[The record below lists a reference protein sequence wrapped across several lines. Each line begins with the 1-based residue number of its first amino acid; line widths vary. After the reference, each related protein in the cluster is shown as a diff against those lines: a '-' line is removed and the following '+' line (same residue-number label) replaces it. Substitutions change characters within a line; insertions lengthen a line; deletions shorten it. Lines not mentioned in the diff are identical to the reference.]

1 MKSTRKFLSV
11 ALIVSVLA
19 GLGAALF
26 MPAGTVA
33 AASDARRGTPGGWGG
48 NGSAGSSSA
57 GSSSAGSSTAGSG
70 AAFTG
75 TALTPLSDAEAQA
88 LQVAILEE
96 YGAFNLY
103 TAVNAQFGSA
113 IPFSY
118 IVRSEQQ
125 HINAL
130 LRQAQKYGLA
140 VPENPGLANPPVF
153 ATLAE
158 ACQAGVD
165 AEIAD
170 AALYDELKLVTTHA
184 DLLQVYD
191 RLQKASLESHLPAF
205 QLCD

>member
-11 ALIVSVLA
+11 ALIVAVLA

-48 NGSAGSSSA
+48 NDSAGSSS
-57 GSSSAGSSTAGSG
+57 AGSG

-88 LQVAILEE
+88 LQDAILEE

-140 VPENPGLANPPVF
+140 VPENPGLANPPIF

>member
-1 MKSTRKFLSV
+1 MKFTRKFLSV
-11 ALIVSVLA
+11 ALIVAVLA

-57 GSSSAGSSTAGSG
+57 GNGG
-70 AAFTG
+70 AFTG

-88 LQVAILEE
+88 LQYAILEE

-103 TAVNAQFGSA
+103 TAVNAQFGST

-130 LRQAQKYGLA
+130 VRQAQKYGLA
-140 VPENPGLANPPVF
+140 VPENPGLANPPEF

-191 RLQKASLESHLPAF
+191 RLQKASLDSHLPAF

>member
-1 MKSTRKFLSV
+1 MKFTRKFLSV
-11 ALIVSVLA
+11 ALIVAVLA

-57 GSSSAGSSTAGSG
+57 GSGG
-70 AAFTG
+70 AFTG

-88 LQVAILEE
+88 LQYAILEE

-103 TAVNAQFGSA
+103 TAVNAQFGST

-118 IVRSEQQ
+118 IARGEQQ

-130 LRQAQKYGLA
+130 VRQAQKYGLA

-191 RLQKASLESHLPAF
+191 RLQKASLESHLSAF

>member
-11 ALIVSVLA
+11 ALIVAVLA
-19 GLGAALF
+19 GLGVALF

-48 NGSAGSSSA
+48 SSS
-57 GSSSAGSSTAGSG
+57 AGSG
-70 AAFTG
+70 AAFAG

-88 LQVAILEE
+88 LQDAILEE

-103 TAVNAQFGSA
+103 TAVNAQFGST

-130 LRQAQKYGLA
+130 VRQAQKYGVA

-184 DLLQVYD
+184 DLLQVYE

>member
-1 MKSTRKFLSV
+1 MKFTRKFLSV
-11 ALIVSVLA
+11 ALIVAVLA

-48 NGSAGSSSA
+48 SSSA
-57 GSSSAGSSTAGSG
+57 GTGFATG
-70 AAFTG
+70 A
-75 TALTPLSDAEAQA
+75 ALTPLSDAEAEA
-88 LQVAILEE
+88 LQYAILEE

-103 TAVNAQFGSA
+103 TAVNAQFGST

-130 LRQAQKYGLA
+130 VRQAQKYGIE
-140 VPENPGLANPPVF
+140 VPENPGLTTPPVF
-153 ATLAE
+153 ASLTE

>member
-1 MKSTRKFLSV
+1 MKFTRKLLSV
-11 ALIVSVLA
+11 VLSFAVLA
-19 GLGAALF
+19 GLGAAIFL
-26 MPAGTVA
+26 PAGSVA

-48 NGSAGSSSA
+48 SSSA
-57 GSSSAGSSTAGSG
+57 GNGSATG
-70 AAFTG
+70 A
-75 TALTPLSDAEAQA
+75 ALTPLSDAEAEA
-88 LQVAILEE
+88 LQYAILEE

-103 TAVNAQFGSA
+103 TAVNAQFGST

-130 LRQAQKYGLA
+130 VRQAQKYGVE
-140 VPENPGLANPPVF
+140 VPENPGLTNPPVF
-153 ATLAE
+153 ASLTE

>member
-1 MKSTRKFLSV
+1 MKFTRKFLSV
-11 ALIVSVLA
+11 ALIVAVLA

-48 NGSAGSSSA
+48 NGSAGSS
-57 GSSSAGSSTAGSG
+57 TAGSG

-88 LQVAILEE
+88 LQKAILEE

-103 TAVNAQFGSA
+103 TAVNAQFGST

-130 LRQAQKYGLA
+130 VRQAQKYGLA

-191 RLQKASLESHLPAF
+191 RLQKASLDSHLPAF

>member
-11 ALIVSVLA
+11 ALIFAVLA

-48 NGSAGSSSA
+48 SSS
-57 GSSSAGSSTAGSG
+57 AGSG
-70 AAFTG
+70 AAFAG
-75 TALTPLSDAEAQA
+75 AALTPLSDAEAQA
-88 LQVAILEE
+88 LQNAILEE

-103 TAVNAQFGSA
+103 TAVNTQFGST

-118 IVRSEQQ
+118 IARSEQQ
-125 HINAL
+125 HTNAL
-130 LRQAQKYGLA
+130 VRQAQKYGIA

-153 ATLAE
+153 ASLAE

-170 AALYDELKLVTTHA
+170 AALYDALKLVTTHA

-205 QLCD
+205 QICD

>member
-1 MKSTRKFLSV
+1 MKFTRKFLSV
-11 ALIVSVLA
+11 ALIVAVLA

-57 GSSSAGSSTAGSG
+57 GSG

-75 TALTPLSDAEAQA
+75 TALIPLSDAEAQA
-88 LQVAILEE
+88 LQYAILEE

-103 TAVNAQFGSA
+103 TAVNAQFGST

-130 LRQAQKYGLA
+130 VRQAQKYGIA

-191 RLQKASLESHLPAF
+191 RLQKASLDSHLPAF

>member
-1 MKSTRKFLSV
+1 MKFTRKFLSV
-11 ALIVSVLA
+11 ALILAVLA

-48 NGSAGSSSA
+48 NGSAGSS
-57 GSSSAGSSTAGSG
+57 TAGSG

-88 LQVAILEE
+88 LQDAILEE

-184 DLLQVYD
+184 DLLQVYN